1 MEDKQVPERDFV
13 REKIKNKPLNHR
25 RILVKAAVA
34 ALCGVVFALTM
45 GFTLYVLMPGLRR
58 QWEESQPVSET
69 QTATEETQAVTQVQ
83 ETQKQETPKPEE
95 ITVQNKRE
103 PISIEDYQRIQTELY
118 AIGNRANL
126 LLQSPVWSVTRTG
139 SIILTRERG
148 RDPERSLETGR
159 ESSLFSRRKR

>member
-13 REKIKNKPLNHR
+13 REKIKNKPLNYR

-69 QTATEETQAVTQVQ
+69 QTVPRVLVWNSAIAS
-83 ETQKQETPKPEE
+83 E
-95 ITVQNKRE
+95 IA
-103 PISIEDYQRIQTELY
+103 
-118 AIGNRANL
+118 AIVPPLAEV
-126 LLQSPVWSVTRTG
+126 PPT
-139 SIILTRERG
+139 
-148 RDPERSLETGR
+148 
-159 ESSLFSRRKR
+159 